1 MRISRPTGGLWAHRD
16 FMKLWTGQSISE
28 FGSQISQLAIPLLAL
43 LELHA
48 TTFEFALLG
57 VLGFMPFILFALP
70 AGVWVDRLR
79 RRPILIVGDASR
91 AVLLALIP
99 ILWALDVLKIWQLF
113 VITFVIGIFTVFF
126 DVAYQSYLP
135 ALIER
140 DDLVDGN
147 SKIQLTVSVAQ
158 VAGPSTAGLL
168 IGAVT
173 APYAILF
180 DAVSFVFSSAFMISM
195 RHRENL
201 PARPTGGHPKMWPQV
216 KEGLRWVV
224 GHRWLRAIAACTA
237 TSNFFFSM
245 FFAVLLVYVVRT
257 LHFSAAEIG
266 VMFAVGSCGSI
277 VGALTANRIQK
288 RVGVGPA
295 IVFGSICFCA
305 TGLIY
310 VLAPQSV
317 ALPIFMLAQ
326 AIGGFGGVSYNIT
339 QVSLRQA
346 ITPERL
352 QGRMNAAMR
361 WIVWGTIPLGGLLG
375 GAVGQWVGLRPAMW
389 IGAIGSAAA
398 FLPVALTSVR
408 SIREMP
414 ASVEEPTPAQAEFD
428 GGLIGGEP
436 LPAPAAADL

>member
-1 MRISRPTGGLWAHRD
+1 MRRPGGALWAHGD

-43 LELHA
+43 RQLHA

-79 RRPILIVGDASR
+79 RRSILIVGDVSR
-91 AVLLALIP
+91 AILLALIP
-99 ILWALDVLKIWQLF
+99 ILWALGVLQIWQLL

-147 SKIQLTVSVAQ
+147 SKIQLSVSVAQ
-158 VAGPSTAGLL
+158 VAGPSVAGVL

-173 APYAILF
+173 AAYAIVF
-180 DAVSFVFSSAFMISM
+180 DAISFVVSSVFMISM
-195 RHRENL
+195 RHRENV
-201 PARPTGGHPKMWPQV
+201 PERPKEGHPKMWPQV

-224 GHRWLRAIAACTA
+224 GHRWLRSIAACTG

-245 FFAVLLVYVVRT
+245 FFAVLLVYVVRV
-257 LHFSAAEIG
+257 LHFSDAEIG
-266 VMFAVGSCGSI
+266 LMFAVGSCGSI
-277 VGALTANRIQK
+277 LGALLANRIQQ
-288 RVGVGPA
+288 RIGVGPA
-295 IVFGSICFCA
+295 IVFGSICFCSA
-305 TGLIY
+305 GLIY
-310 VLAPQSV
+310 VLAPQSA

-375 GAVGQWVGLRPAMW
+375 GSVGQWVGLRPAMW
-389 IGAIGSAAA
+389 IGAVGSAAA

-414 ASVEEPTPAQAEFD
+414 AAVEEPTAAQAELD